1 LDLNYKAIDTI
12 GHLFS
17 ANGIEMSDAV
27 RYQDEALRELVD
39 FLNRTVG
46 KGNWVMAVTAD
57 HGTQLDPAVSGAFM
71 IDINKISSL
80 IRATFDADG
89 DGVPLIQRVRPTEI
103 WLNDAELAD
112 NGFTLTQVSQFLMGL
127 TQQQTYKNQNLP
139 LPGHE
144 QDLVFDAALPSSIL
158 SKLPCL
164 PEARAGT

>member
-1 LDLNYKAIDTI
+1 
-12 GHLFS
+12 
-17 ANGIEMSDAV
+17 
-27 RYQDEALRELVD
+27 
-39 FLNRTVG
+39 
-46 KGNWVMAVTAD
+46 
-57 HGTQLDPAVSGAFM
+57 M
-71 IDINKISSL
+71 IDINKLSSL